1 MVHRATKGSAGV
13 DLCSTT
19 QFILMPLM
27 GVQPVPTDYKGPLP
41 VGSVGLILG
50 RSSLTLKGLIVHP
63 GIIDQDYTGELQVL
77 CSCPQ
82 GVFSISSG
90 DRIAQLIILPSLHD
104 HFPSSGVPIGTAKC
118 GSTGTDSAYLMMD
131 LNSGPSLE
139 LNIEGKTFTGI
150 LDSGADK
157 SIISSSWWPKAWPVT
172 QSSHSLQG
180 LGYEASPTISSRSL
194 IWHAPEGQSGRFI
207 PYVLPLPVN
216 LWGRDVLQGL
226 GLTLTN
232 EYSQQAIEI
241 IKKMGYEEGK
251 GLGKKEQGKLEPVP
265 QEGNIGRQ
273 GLGFS

>member
-1 MVHRATKGSAGV
+1 
-13 DLCSTT
+13 
-19 QFILMPLM
+19 MPQM

-63 GIIDQDYTGELQVL
+63 GIIDQDYSGELQVL

-90 DRIAQLIILPSLHD
+90 DRIAQLIILPSSPD
-104 HFPSSGVPIGTAKC
+104 HFLSSGVPRDTARL
-118 GSTGTDSAYLMMD
+118 GSSGTDSAYLIMD
-131 LNSGPSLE
+131 LSSRPSLE

-150 LDSGADK
+150 LDTGADK
-157 SIISSSWWPKAWPVT
+157 SIISSSWWPKTWPVI

-216 LWGRDVLQGL
+216 LWGRDILQGL

-232 EYSQQAIEI
+232 EYSQQAVGIM
-241 IKKMGYEEGK
+241 KRMGY
-251 GLGKKEQGKLEPVP
+251 
-265 QEGNIGRQ
+265 
-273 GLGFS
+273 S

>member
-1 MVHRATKGSAGV
+1 
-13 DLCSTT
+13 
-19 QFILMPLM
+19 MPLM
-27 GVQPVPTDYKGPLP
+27 GVQPVPTDYKGPLS

-63 GIIDQDYTGELQVL
+63 GIIDQDYTGELQVF

-82 GVFSISSG
+82 GIFSISSG

-104 HFPSSGVPIGTAKC
+104 HFPSSGVPRGTAKF
-118 GSTGTDSAYLMMD
+118 GSSGTDSAYLMMD
-131 LNSGPSLE
+131 LNSRPSLE

-150 LDSGADK
+150 LDTGADK

-180 LGYEASPTISSRSL
+180 LGYEASPTVSSRSL

-232 EYSQQAIEI
+232 KYSRQVVEI
-241 IKKMGYEEGK
+241 MKRMGYEEGK

-265 QEGNIGRQ
+265 QEGSRAWV
-273 GLGFS
+273 FPRCH